1 MCADAL
7 VLDMHLADETVLR
20 AIQVRDQRRDA
31 IRTELKNWRDVA
43 RLVAQGDLADRR
55 VFAYPLPDLPT
66 RRRLALAA

>member
-43 RLVAQGDLADRR
+43 RLVAPRGFGRQTCFR
-55 VFAYPLPDLPT
+55 LP
-66 RRRLALAA
+66 AA